1 MPIRILLADDHS
13 VVRAGLRTLIKTE
26 PDFDLV
32 GEAADGNQVLQLAS
46 QLKPDIVVMDVSMPG
61 LGGID
66 AMQKLK
72 ELVPQTRVLILTFHE
87 DESLVRKAISSG
99 ASGYIIKRAAES
111 ELINAIRIV
120 SQGDVYIHPSMTR
133 ALIRDLIPILQ
144 KRPTEPSLTAREIEV
159 LRLIVRGFTNNQIA
173 RNLSLSTRTVEG
185 HRASLMD
192 KLNLHSR
199 VELVEWAEQHG
210 LLDLPPSA
218 KNP

>member
-13 VVRAGLRTLIKTE
+13 VVRAGLRTLINTE

-32 GEAADGNQVLQLAS
+32 GEAADGNQVIQLAA
-46 QLKPDIVVMDVSMPG
+46 QLQPDVVVMDVSMPG

-120 SQGDVYIHPSMTR
+120 SQGDMYIHPSMTR
-133 ALIRDLIPILQ
+133 ALIRDLIPTPQ
-144 KRPTEPSLTAREIEV
+144 KGPTEPPLTSREIDV

-173 RNLSLSTRTVEG
+173 GNLSLSTRTVEG

-192 KLNLHSR
+192 KLDLHSR
-199 VELVEWAEQHG
+199 VELVEWAEQRG
-210 LLDLPPSA
+210 LLDPPPSA
-218 KNP
+218 KNS